1 MEHILNTLIHI
12 VERNAISLKG
22 KMHSLRR
29 VIMRCI
35 SSHRDLYSSANHS
48 PTKTT
53 LHGHVRACIGFCFIL
68 FFLMIQN
75 TTHAQEA
82 LDKSGPPSFPNT
94 QSQRQVEKFLDENIP
109 DPKAKPFED
118 PFTPIGRWAWGTCR
132 AVALTGHYA
141 LVGQGY
147 AYQVFDISDPASPQI
162 VYDTTM
168 EQPVTDIKIVDSLLF
183 VLCPKSMFI
192 CSAKSLFPLVPLGRY
207 DVVGIS
213 AQMQQ
218 MAFSGS
224 SVYILSNYW
233 GLLCVDISDIA
244 NPVRFASYLQGTF
257 PFDIAMKGEII
268 YYAPDLPLVSIILL
282 QAVRD
287 SNYWREQYIDL
298 GNTVTAVHIRD
309 TLLFAGG
316 YYGEVWIFDISD
328 SWNIKLLDSLN
339 VGSKVNSITDSGD
352 NIYCA
357 TWDSGVAVINIAD
370 IMNPHKT
377 MRTEKYY
384 YLLRTATSGNIM
396 FAWGLKGFDIFDI
409 SKKDSIEY
417 VTYFPTGG
425 VISGVA
431 VKGTIALVAAG
442 SAGQWTIDI
451 SDAEHP
457 KPVMNL
463 PTYNSTREVAI
474 TGNIACFLDQDIYA
488 MARDSVF
495 IMQFTGDGLM
505 TRLSAIDVDP
515 QSTCIAA
522 QDSIVAVGTYN
533 SVNIISIGDTYHPR
547 LLSTLPFEQYG
558 NLVSISGKYMT
569 VVTMEVNPG
578 ISILDISDPSAPQP
592 VTFVPGGAYGALLD
606 DTLMFAAI
614 DSIRIFNV
622 ANISLP
628 YSIGSTPLTCSSGG
642 LRFVRMKDFIYSAG
656 ATCLG
661 VIRISDLRNPVQ
673 EGPIFQGYDVRGVDA
688 KNDTFFVAT
697 GGTGLWI
704 GKNNLVT
711 SVSNS
716 KPQNTPSEIAL
727 LDNYPNPFNPS
738 TSIQYRLS
746 SAQKVTLKIFDVLG
760 REAATLVNEVKQA
773 GTYTV
778 TWNAKGF
785 PSGVYFCRLT
795 TEHQTF
801 VRKIVLMR

>member
-1 MEHILNTLIHI
+1 MEHIMNTLIHI
-12 VERNAISLKG
+12 AERIAISLKW

-35 SSHRDLYSSANHS
+35 SSHRDLYSSADHS

-53 LHGHVRACIGFCFIL
+53 LHGHLRACIGFCFIL

-94 QSQRQVEKFLDENIP
+94 QSQRHTEKFLDDNIP
-109 DPKAKPFED
+109 DLKAKPYND
-118 PFTPIGRWAWGTCR
+118 PFTGIGRWAWGTCR
-132 AVALTGHYA
+132 AVALTGNYA

-147 AYQVFDISDPASPQI
+147 MYQVFDISNPASPVL

-207 DVVGIS
+207 DVVGI

-218 MAFSGS
+218 MTFSDS
-224 SVYILSNYW
+224 SVYILANHW
-233 GLLCVDISDIA
+233 GVIVVDISDIA
-244 NPVRFASYLQGTF
+244 NPVRYASYHKGTL
-257 PFDIAMKGEII
+257 PFGIASRGETI
-268 YYAPDLPLVSIILL
+268 YYAADLPIVSLILL
-282 QAVRD
+282 QVVRD

-339 VGSKVNSITDSGD
+339 VGSQVNSIADSGD

-357 TWDSGVAVINIAD
+357 TWDSGVAVVNISD
-370 IMNPHKT
+370 VMNPRKT
-377 MRTEKYY
+377 MQTQKYF
-384 YLLRTATSGNIM
+384 YLQRTAAAGDVMIM
-396 FAWGLKGFDIFDI
+396 GGLRGFDLFDI
-409 SKKDSIEY
+409 SKKDSIEHK
-417 VTYFPTGG
+417 TYFPTGG
-425 VISGVA
+425 EICGVA
-431 VKGTIALVAAG
+431 VKGNIALVAAG
-442 SAGQWTIDI
+442 AAGQWVLDL
-451 SDAEHP
+451 SDATHP
-457 KPVMNL
+457 KPIMNL
-463 PTYNSTREVAI
+463 PSYNSTGDVAI
-474 TGNIACFLDQDIYA
+474 TGNIACFLDQHVYEVP
-488 MARDSVF
+488 RDSLF
-495 IMQFTGDGLM
+495 IVQFTDSGFM
-505 TRLSAIDVDP
+505 QRLSAIEVDP
-515 QSTCIAA
+515 EATCVAV

-533 SVNIISIGDTYHPR
+533 SVNIISIGDPYHPR
-547 LLSTLPFEQYG
+547 QLSTWAFGRYG
-558 NLVSISGKYMT
+558 NRVSISGKYMT
-569 VVTMEVNPG
+569 VATRITNPG
-578 ISILDISDPSAPQP
+578 ISILDISDPSTPQQI
-592 VTFVPGGAYGALLD
+592 TYLQCDALGSLID

-614 DSIRIFNV
+614 DSFRIFTVSN
-622 ANISLP
+622 P
-628 YSIGSTPLTCSSGG
+628 YSPVGMGAVFSPTYSDGQKLIRSGN
-642 LRFVRMKDFIYSAG
+642 FIYRFG
-656 ATCLG
+656 GTNLG
-661 VIRISDLRNPVQ
+661 IIDVSDLHNPVE
-673 EGPIFQGYDVRGVDA
+673 EGPIFQGYTVRGADV
-688 KNDTFFVAT
+688 KKDTFFVAT
-697 GGTGLWI
+697 GNEGLWI

-711 SVSNS
+711 SVSNN
-716 KPQNTPSEIAL
+716 KPNNIPLEIAL
-727 LDNYPNPFNPS
+727 SDNYPNPFNPS

-778 TWNAKGF
+778 TWNAKDF
-785 PSGVYFCRLT
+785 PSGVYFYRL
-795 TEHQTF
+795 QAGNF
-801 VRKIVLMR
+801 SDVKKFILMK